1 MYDLIIIGGGP
12 AGLTAG
18 IYAQRAKLKTL
29 LLEKEFVGGQI
40 AVSDVIENYP
50 GFPSISGAGLMEKFE
65 EHAKGF
71 GLEIK
76 FAQVQTITLEGNVK
90 VLNTTEGELRAKAV
104 IVATGAKPRR
114 LGVAGEKELTG
125 KGVSYCA
132 TCDGPF
138 FRGQPVMV
146 VGGGDTAVKEAVY
159 LSKIA
164 STVYIVHRRDKFRA
178 EKILQ
183 EKLMATGNIVKLTSH
198 VLKEIKAEAGV
209 VKKAVV
215 EDLKTSE
222 IKEVDVEGVF
232 IFVGINPTTDF
243 VDVEKDAGGFIKTNQ
258 KMETSLPGIYAAGD
272 CRDTPLLQVA
282 TAVGDGAIAAYCAEG
297 FIEDHF

>member
-76 FAQVQTITLEGNVK
+76 FAQVQTITIEGNVK

-164 STVYIVHRRDKFRA
+164 SKVYIVHRRDKFRA

-183 EKLMATGNIVKLTSH
+183 EKLMATENIVKLTSH

-243 VDVEKDAGGFIKTNQ
+243 VDVEKDESGFIKTNQ

>member
-1 MYDLIIIGGGP
+1 
-12 AGLTAG
+12 
-18 IYAQRAKLKTL
+18 
-29 LLEKEFVGGQI
+29 
-40 AVSDVIENYP
+40 
-50 GFPSISGAGLMEKFE
+50 MEKFE

-76 FAQVQTITLEGNVK
+76 FAQVQTITIEGNVK

-164 STVYIVHRRDKFRA
+164 SKVYIVHRRDKFRA

-243 VDVEKDAGGFIKTNQ
+243 VDVEKDESGFIKTNQ